1 MTETIVASSVL
12 ITVILVLR
20 TVLKGR
26 VKSVFRYSLWLIAAI
41 RLLLPFPLT
50 ESRVSV
56 MNFFEGV
63 SRAEDISADIS
74 DTEEL
79 SGTSELTIDSSPV
92 IPAGNADV
100 TEAYPEEILYTPDS
114 EPEANAIIYPDINE
128 DIIGNEVKI
137 HPEENA
143 APMTADEHERTVTP
157 RDIAMAVYF
166 SGAALGGIW
175 LVAVNISFYIR
186 LRRRRVKTEADCPLP
201 VYRVEGLGS
210 PCLFGRAVY
219 VNERTEGEN
228 LRYVLAHEYCHYRHG
243 DMIWSLLRGVLL
255 CAYWFDPFVWA
266 AAFVSKRDCE
276 CACDEAAIALLGEQH
291 RLDYGRALVSMIP
304 GKRGVMGICSTSMSG
319 RGKALRERL
328 TLIAGGFKYKRAAA
342 VAAVLLIMAVSGCTF
357 TSAVS
362 PAEDVGKD
370 MSLPPSAY
378 LAMNYDTGVYE
389 RQKIAYLRNYDN
401 YSEYYEDKAVDGV
414 YYDESMISITGDS
427 DYTAVFNLWIDYRNG
442 KTMRVPVSYSTE
454 DREFHKSEAVEDK
467 TLRGLVTL
475 LPDMPYEQ
483 VLEKSWEEYVK
494 KNYPGYMYDEK
505 LNGEPVENVWILPV
519 EYDSNSGSA
528 NAGFIEESENYY
540 MGYTRA
546 YLEDRYGGY
555 EWDWRTGLNSGTPNK
570 KRADFTTEGYTRAV
584 PLSEYYS
591 RQKFRP
597 GDVVHSFKKQVPLS
611 DGSGVRERTV
621 ELVMTRED
629 YPNGLPSRIYELQGS
644 FALRVRDSEGNIT
657 GECDIGTA
665 GVDENG
671 NMTVIANR
679 DYLALYFR
687 CAKNSDRL
695 VTFSVPGGY
704 YDNSW
709 HFYTAFYGITD
720 EGEIFPYH
728 IDSGEFD
735 YPVYM
740 GGDELFTGELTSNS
754 RLYSEDGHFVNK
766 GEQYLINKY
775 RDRSNSCIFNILL
788 FDETAHLIKNAFT
801 LEGDYDEALL
811 TGAEKLIADR
821 YSTLFLR
828 HMDEKAGKAAYSEG
842 GDTVLEGS
850 VDDYIYMPMGEISE
864 NNMFYALSA
873 GAEELHPGVEDM
885 LPFAKSGSGEY
896 GWHYESDCCGYAGEF
911 AADMAAV
918 ERLDD
923 GSCYIYFISYGTD
936 YYNVCRYAVRE
947 NDDGLVLSE
956 FERIL

>member
-1 MTETIVASSVL
+1 MTEAIVASSVL

-74 DTEEL
+74 GTEEM
-79 SGTSELTIDSSPV
+79 SGTGELPIDSSPAV
-92 IPAGNADV
+92 PAGNTDV
-100 TEAYPEEILYTPDS
+100 TEVYPEEILYTPDS

-143 APMTADEHERTVTP
+143 APMTANEHKKAVTP

-186 LRRRRVKTEADCPLP
+186 LRRRRVRAEADCPLP

-243 DMIWSLLRGVLL
+243 DMVWSLLRGVLL

-362 PAEDVGKD
+362 PTEEVGDQKALSYRDISGDFED
-370 MSLPPSAY
+370 
-378 LAMNYDTGVYE
+378 YE
-389 RQKIAYLRNYDN
+389 EKKEAYLRNYDN
-401 YSEYYEDKAVDGV
+401 YREYYEDRAVAEV
-414 YYDESMISITGDS
+414 YYDESVINVGNDNS
-427 DYTAVFNLWIDYRNG
+427 YTWVFSLWIRYRSG
-442 KTMRVPVSYSTE
+442 GAMRVPVIYFPE
-454 DREFHKSEAVEDK
+454 DNEFHKGEAAEDG
-467 TLRGLVTL
+467 TMPENLTL

-546 YLEDRYGGY
+546 YLEDGYGGY
-555 EWDWRTGLNSGTPNK
+555 EWDWRTGFNSANPHK

-597 GDVVHSFKKQVPLS
+597 GDVIHSFKKQVPLS

-679 DYLALYFR
+679 DYLALYFK

-775 RDRSNSCIFNILL
+775 RDRSDSCIFNILL
-788 FDETAHLIKNAFT
+788 FDETAHLIRNAFT

-811 TGAEKLIADR
+811 TEAEELIADR

-828 HMDEKAGKAAYSEG
+828 HMGEKAGKADHSEG

-936 YYNVCRYAVRE
+936 YYNVCRYAASE
-947 NDDGLVLSE
+947 NGDKWVLGE
-956 FERIL
+956 FERII

>member
-63 SRAEDISADIS
+63 SRAEGISADIIG
-74 DTEEL
+74 TEEM
-79 SGTSELTIDSSPV
+79 SGTGELPIDSSPV
-92 IPAGNADV
+92 IPAGNTYM
-100 TEAYPEEILYTPDS
+100 TEVYPEEILYTPDS
-114 EPEANAIIYPDINE
+114 EPEINEAIYPDING
-128 DIIGNEVKI
+128 DIIENEVNI

-143 APMTADEHERTVTP
+143 APMTANEHKKAVTP

-186 LRRRRVKTEADCPLP
+186 LRHRRVRTEADCPLP

-255 CAYWFDPFVWA
+255 CAYWFDPLVWA

-362 PAEDVGKD
+362 PAEDVGEQKALSYRD
-370 MSLPPSAY
+370 ISG
-378 LAMNYDTGVYE
+378 DREDYE
-389 RQKIAYLRNYDN
+389 QKKEAYLRNYDN
-401 YSEYYEDKAVDGV
+401 YREYYEDRAVAEV
-414 YYDESMISITGDS
+414 YYDESVINVGNDNS
-427 DYTAVFNLWIDYRNG
+427 YTWVFNFRIKYRNG
-442 KTMRVPVSYSTE
+442 VTMRVPVIYFPE
-454 DREFHKSEAVEDK
+454 DNEFHKGGAMESSNMPEN
-467 TLRGLVTL
+467 LTL

-494 KNYPGYMYDEK
+494 KNYPGYLYDEK
-505 LNGEPVENVWILPV
+505 LNGEPVENVWICPV
-519 EYDSNSGSA
+519 NYDSNSVYA
-528 NAGFIEESENYY
+528 YAGFLAESENYY
-540 MGYTRA
+540 QVCQRGYYEYDNGR
-546 YLEDRYGGY
+546 Y
-555 EWDWRTGLNSGTPNK
+555 EWDWRSGDNGSPTRK
-570 KRADFTTEGYTRAV
+570 DITDDFSAEGYTRAL

-591 RQKFRP
+591 VQKFRP
-597 GDVVHSFKKQVPLS
+597 GDVIHSFKKQVPLS

-629 YPNGLPSRIYELQGS
+629 YPNGLPSRNYELQGS
-644 FALRVRDSEGNIT
+644 FALRVKDSEGNIT

-671 NMTVIANR
+671 NMTVVANR
-679 DYLALYFR
+679 DHLALYFR
-687 CAKNSDRL
+687 CAKSSDRL
-695 VTFSVPGGY
+695 VTFSVPGSY
-704 YDNSW
+704 YNDGW

-740 GGDELFTGELTSNS
+740 GGDELFTGEVTSNS

-788 FDETAHLIKNAFT
+788 FDETAHLIRNAFT

-811 TGAEKLIADR
+811 TEAEELIADR

-828 HMDEKAGKAAYSEG
+828 HMGEKAGKAAYSEG
-842 GDTVLEGS
+842 GGIALEGS
-850 VDDYIYMPMGEISE
+850 IEDYINMPMGEISE
-864 NNMFYALSA
+864 GNMFYALSA
-873 GAEELHPGVEDM
+873 GAEALHPGIEDM

-936 YYNVCRYAVRE
+936 YYNVCRYAALE
-947 NDDGLVLSE
+947 NGGKWVLGG
-956 FERIL
+956 FERII